1 MSRIK
6 SNRYNPVKLIQ
17 PVGFAL
23 MLMYFILAR
32 MPWAIVL
39 LWTGAVFTIAGAF
52 SEIWIF
58 IKTPTAR
65 RTQVLWVFVFGIIT
79 KLLLIGAI
87 VMRIYDTSY
96 SLFILLGCI
105 VMAMIWLVL
114 SQLIKPQKEMNSEI
128 LDAD

>member
-1 MSRIK
+1 MTRIR
-6 SNRYNPVKLIQ
+6 SNRYHPVKFIQ

-23 MLMYFILAR
+23 MLMYFILSR
-32 MPWAIVL
+32 MPWAIIP
-39 LWTGAVFTIAGAF
+39 LWTGAIFTVAGAF
-52 SEIWIF
+52 IEIRTF
-58 IKTPTAR
+58 FKTPVAS

-105 VMAMIWLVL
+105 VLAMIWLVL
-114 SQLIKPQKEMNSEI
+114 SQLIKPQKDMNSEI